1 MAASASNSSPRR
13 VATRLEATARV
24 VVPAALSGV
33 DASFLLAFSRA
44 VGETMVVLIVSSQN
58 TNLTF
63 DVFGQMT
70 TLAEIS
76 ELAIRKAV
84 DGLSRIDHDVARE
97 VFVLDQEIYALQNEI
112 EKTCVDLIALH
123 APVARD
129 LRTITTSLKITTDL
143 DRIGRY
149 AKDIAETT
157 LLFDPNVKHFKKLV
171 SIPHMAEMTIHMVD
185 TSIEAFVKRDADS
198 VRNISEVDDSV
209 DSLNDEVFREIVTYM
224 MDASLTIEVGARYIL
239 VSRYLERIADHAVNI
254 GERVVYMVTGERLPR
269 LRAADREKPGIP

>member
-1 MAASASNSSPRR
+1 MTKAAERKAL
-13 VATRLEATARV
+13 AEGLGRLNEN
-24 VVPAALSGV
+24 
-33 DASFLLAFSRA
+33 
-44 VGETMVVLIVSSQN
+44 MV
-58 TNLTF
+58 
-63 DVFGQMT
+63 